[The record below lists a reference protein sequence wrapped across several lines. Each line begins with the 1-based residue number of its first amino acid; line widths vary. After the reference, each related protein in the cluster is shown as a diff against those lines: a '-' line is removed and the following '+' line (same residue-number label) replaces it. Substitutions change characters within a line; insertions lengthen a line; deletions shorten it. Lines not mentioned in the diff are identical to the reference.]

1 MRITVNLTRAEN
13 TALLGAGPVEL
24 DLEEYLLGVVPSEI
38 SVSSYIEALKAQAVA
53 PRTFAVKRA
62 MAGTVVDD
70 TTSFQAYRAPLAES
84 SPRSRQAVTET
95 AGQVLTYGGEI
106 IDCFYSASNGGTCK
120 RSGEVWSR
128 DYPYYVNK
136 PDPWDTAAR
145 EEKPTSAS
153 HGVGLSQVGCMW
165 AARQEIPYNE
175 ILAFYYDGA
184 ALVHEY
190 GTGSVVGFEEE
201 TGGEIG
207 MKLVESFLTKNPC
220 YTAGR
225 KITVKGLML
234 HSVGCPQPKAS
245 AFINSWNSPSYDN
258 ACVHGFI
265 DGNDGTVY
273 QTLPWNHRGW
283 HCGSGSKGSGNNTH
297 IGVEMCEPACIK
309 YTGGATFTCSDLA
322 TARKVAE
329 RTYNAAVELFAMLCK
344 QYGLNPLSDGVVIS
358 HKEGHSRGIASNHGD
373 PEHLWTQLGMGYTMN
388 TFRQAVKAKMAGGSS
403 GGTSSGTLYRVRKSW
418 GDASSQLGAFAVL
431 DNAKALADKNPGYAV
446 FDENGKQVYPSA
458 SGSTSN
464 GTLYRVRKS
473 WSDAASQKGAFHVLD
488 NAKRCADENPGYSV
502 FDEAGKVVYTG
513 AAASA
518 TYTVQK
524 GDSLWAIAAEYLG
537 NGTRYTEIKKLN
549 GLTSDV
555 IYAGQVLKLPN
566 K

>member
-1 MRITVNLTRAEN
+1 MRITVKLTRAEN

-38 SVSSYIEALKAQAVA
+38 YESSHIEALKAQAVA
-53 PRTFAVKRA
+53 ARTFALKRA

-283 HCGSGSKGSGNNTH
+283 HCGSGSKGSGNITH

-344 QYGLNPLSDGVVIS
+344 QYDLNPLSDGVVIS

-458 SGSTSN
+458 SGSTGT

-513 AAASA
+513 VAASA

>member
-1 MRITVNLTRAEN
+1 MKISVKLTRAEN

-24 DLEEYLLGVVPSEI
+24 DLEEYLCGVVPSEI
-38 SVSSYIEALKAQAVA
+38 YESSHMEALKAQAVA
-53 PRTFAVKRA
+53 ARTFAVKRA

-84 SPRSRQAVTET
+84 SPRSRQAVEET

-145 EEKPTSAS
+145 EEKPSAAS

-165 AARQEIPYNE
+165 AARQGIPYNE

-207 MKLVESFLTKNPC
+207 MKLVESLLTKNPC

-245 AFINSWNSPSYDN
+245 VFINSWNSPSYDN

-388 TFRQAVKAKMAGGSS
+388 TFRQAVKAKMDGGSS
-403 GGTSSGTLYRVRKSW
+403 GGTSGGTLYRVRKSW
-418 GDASSQLGAFAVL
+418 GDAASQLGAFSVL

-458 SGSTSN
+458 SGSTGS

-473 WSDAASQKGAFHVLD
+473 WSDAASQKGAFNVLD

-502 FDEAGKVVYTG
+502 FDEAGKIVYTG

-524 GDSLWAIAAEYLG
+524 GDSLWAIAEEYLG

-555 IYAGQVLKLPN
+555 IYAGQVLKLP